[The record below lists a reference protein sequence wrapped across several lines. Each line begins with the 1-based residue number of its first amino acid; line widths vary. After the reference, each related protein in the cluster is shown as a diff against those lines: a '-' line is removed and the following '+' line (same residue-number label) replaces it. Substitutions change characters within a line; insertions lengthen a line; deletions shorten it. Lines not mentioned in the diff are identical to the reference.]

1 MSQFE
6 IKNIIPIELGSFDLS
21 FTNSALFAV
30 IGSAVACLLLIGG
43 IGRRAM
49 VPGRIQMIVELLYGF
64 VANMVRETIG
74 SEGRRYFPFVFTLFV
89 FILLANLL
97 GMMPYS
103 FTTTSHIAVTG
114 AFALFVFLMMTVIG
128 FARHGLRFFG
138 FFVPSGVPPVLLLLV
153 VPIEVLSY
161 FIRPIS
167 HSVRLFANMLAGH
180 TMLKVFAGF
189 VIGSFSLGVVG
200 AVPISLFSVA
210 GIVALTGLEILIAGL
225 QAYVFAILTCIY
237 INDAIHLHH

>member
-1 MSQFE
+1 MAEQSHGPMTQFE
-6 IKNIIPIELGSFDLS
+6 IKEIIPVELGSFDLS
-21 FTNSALFAV
+21 FTNSALF
-30 IGSAVACLLLIGG
+30 SAIAASVACLLLIGG

-49 VPGRIQMIVELLYGF
+49 VPGRVQMIVELLYGF

-97 GMMPYS
+97 GMVPYS
-103 FTTTSHIAVTG
+103 FTVTSHIAVTG
-114 AFALFVFLMMTVIG
+114 AFALFVFLLMTVIG
-128 FARHGLRFFG
+128 FGRHGLRFFG
-138 FFVPSGVPPVLLLLV
+138 FFVPSGVPAPLLLLV

-161 FIRPIS
+161 FMRPIS

-189 VIGSFSLGVVG
+189 IIGALSLGAAG
-200 AVPISLFSVA
+200 AAPIGLFTIA
-210 GIVALTGLEILIAGL
+210 GIVALTGLEIL
-225 QAYVFAILTCIY
+225 
-237 INDAIHLHH
+237 